1 MRYRRKQTE
10 AEAFRLSA
18 DVDVIAP
25 PWFTKAV
32 EEEKVW
38 IDRSLLDGHMHVY
51 GCTIRT
57 AAGKLKAKVGDYI
70 VKEDSWIYP
79 CRAKDFLRVYEKAG

>member
-32 EEEKVW
+32 EEEKIW

-57 AAGKLKAKVGDYI
+57 AAGKLKAKVGDYV
-70 VKEDSWIYP
+70 VKEGAWIYP
-79 CRAKDFLRVYEKAG
+79 CRAKDFLQAYEKAG